1 MTGMGETYNLM
12 LRPGLNRVR
21 IRNLDTDLLGCSTG
35 AVSGRGC
42 LVVEF
47 RGADDADISKA
58 IVFGSTPD
66 NTFTFEVWTPAAYRS
81 P

>member
-1 MTGMGETYNLM
+1 MTGMGETYNLI

-21 IRNLDTDLLGCSTG
+21 IQNLNTDLLDCSAG
-35 AVSGRGC
+35 AVSGQGC

-47 RGADDADISKA
+47 RGADNADTSKA

-66 NTFTFEVWTPAAYRS
+66 NTFTFEVWTPPAYRL